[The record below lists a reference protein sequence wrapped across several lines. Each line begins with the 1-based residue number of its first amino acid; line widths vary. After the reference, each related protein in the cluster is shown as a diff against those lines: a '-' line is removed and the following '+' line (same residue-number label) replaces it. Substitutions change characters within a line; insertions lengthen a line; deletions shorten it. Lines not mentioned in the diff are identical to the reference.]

1 MVLTQQERMLKLST
15 PLGEDVLL
23 LTGFSGQEEI
33 SRLFRFQLEMIS
45 DNNGIAAADIVG
57 KNVTFSVELSDGS
70 PRFFNGFV
78 NQFVAGDEHEGRR
91 NYRAE
96 VVPWLW
102 FLTQTADCRLFQDK
116 TIKDIIETI
125 FGDLGFSDYKFDLQ
139 LDHKKWEYC
148 VQYRETDFN
157 FVSRLMEQEGVSYWF
172 KHADGKHE
180 MVISDHKGAYY
191 DLIEK
196 EVEYPPNVGGVSIT
210 DHITSWEHRYEFR
223 PGKWAQTDYNF
234 KTPSTNLMS
243 SEPSV
248 VSLPGIDKYEIYDYP
263 GEFPDKGVGKTET
276 KLRMEEEE
284 VAHDIVQASSQCKSF
299 SPGGKFKITVHRC
312 SSEEGKSFAVTK
324 IRHSATEPMAYETG
338 GSAVNSDYSNSFS
351 CIPDSVVFR
360 AARITPKP
368 LVSGVQ
374 TAVVTGPAGEEIYPD
389 KYGRVKV
396 QFHWDREG
404 KKDENSSC
412 WIRVSQIHAGK
423 SFGGIDI
430 PRIGE
435 EVIVDFLE
443 GDPDRPIII
452 GRVYHAES
460 MPPFGLPGAKNI
472 SGLKSNSTLGGGG
485 YNEFVM
491 DDTKGNEL
499 IREHGQFDKD
509 STIEHD
515 LREHVLND
523 RSRDVTNNETIA
535 IGVDRTE
542 TVGSNESLTV
552 GANKTIK
559 IGVDHAETIG
569 ANMTIN
575 VGSNLTE
582 TVGIAYSET
591 VGALMTLTVGAAMIQ
606 SVGAAYQ
613 ITVGAIMSTTVG
625 SNKSTKVG
633 GNASTMIGGSR
644 KEQVAAKVT
653 EKVGGNVSQQFGGKH
668 SEKVSGKY
676 SLKSGATITLEAA
689 SKITLKTGASSITM
703 TSGGDIKIKG
713 TKITIE
719 GSAKIQEKSAQIL
732 SEASAK
738 NVIKGAMVNVEA
750 SAINTIKGSLVKI
763 N

>member
-23 LTGFSGQEEI
+23 LTGFTGQEEI

-78 NQFVAGDEHEGRR
+78 NQFVAGDEEHGRR

-374 TAVVTGPAGEEIYPD
+374 TAVVTGPAGEEIYTD
-389 KYGRVKV
+389 EFGRVKV

-412 WIRVSQIHAGK
+412 WIRVSQNWAGK
-423 SFGGIDI
+423 NWGIVFN
-430 PRIGE
+430 PRIGQ

-443 GDPDRPIII
+443 GDPDRPIIV
-452 GRVYHAES
+452 GRVYNATNMPPYELPANQTLSVIKSRSSKEGSPENYNEIRLEDKKGEEQVFIHAE
-460 MPPFGLPGAKNI
+460 KNQDI
-472 SGLKSNSTLGGGG
+472 EVENDETHWVGHDRTKTIDNDESTSI
-485 YNEFVM
+485 
-491 DDTKGNEL
+491 GNDRQEEVGNDES
-499 IREHGQFDKD
+499 IQIGHDRREVVKNDE
-509 STIEHD
+509 SITIEGFFAKSVGKD
-515 LREHVLND
+515 A
-523 RSRDVTNNETIA
+523 TINIAGNRTQKVDKEDKLSVSKGQA
-535 IGVDRTE
+535 IS
-542 TVGSNESLTV
+542 VGEDLTV
-552 GANKTIK
+552 SVTGGRAASVEKND
-559 IGVDHAETIG
+559 GLS
-569 ANMTIN
+569 
-575 VGSNLTE
+575 VGKQ
-582 TVGIAYSET
+582 
-591 VGALMTLTVGAAMIQ
+591 LTVEAGD
-606 SVGAAYQ
+606 Q
-613 ITVGAIMSTTVG
+613 IV
-625 SNKSTKVG
+625 
-633 GNASTMIGGSR
+633 
-644 KEQVAAKVT
+644 
-653 EKVGGNVSQQFGGKH
+653 
-668 SEKVSGKY
+668 
-676 SLKSGATITLEAA
+676 
-689 SKITLKTGASSITM
+689 LKTGAAQIIM
-703 TSGGDIKIKG
+703 KKNGDILIQGKNINLKASG
-713 TKITIE
+713 KLT
-719 GSAKIQEKSAQIL
+719 AK
-732 SEASAK
+732 ASSDV
-738 NVIKGAMVNVEA
+738 VIKG
-750 SAINTIKGSLVKI
+750 SKI
-763 N
+763 AEN

>member
-23 LTGFSGQEEI
+23 LTGFTGQEEI

-78 NQFVAGDEHEGRR
+78 NQFVAGDEEHGRR

-116 TIKDIIETI
+116 TIKDIIATI

-374 TAVVTGPAGEEIYPD
+374 TAVVTGPAGEEIYTD
-389 KYGRVKV
+389 EFGRVKV

-412 WIRVSQIHAGK
+412 WIRVSQNWAGK
-423 SFGGIDI
+423 NWGIVFN
-430 PRIGE
+430 PRIGQ

-443 GDPDRPIII
+443 GDPDRPIIV
-452 GRVYHAES
+452 GRVYNATNMPPYELPANQTLSVIKSRSSKEGSPENYNEIRLEDKKGEEQVFIHAE
-460 MPPFGLPGAKNI
+460 KNQDI
-472 SGLKSNSTLGGGG
+472 EVENDETHWVGHDRTKTIDNDESTSI
-485 YNEFVM
+485 
-491 DDTKGNEL
+491 GNDRQEEVGNDES
-499 IREHGQFDKD
+499 IQIGHDRREVVKNDE
-509 STIEHD
+509 SITIEGFFAKSVGKD
-515 LREHVLND
+515 A
-523 RSRDVTNNETIA
+523 TINIAGNRTQKVDKEDKLSVSKGQA
-535 IGVDRTE
+535 IS
-542 TVGSNESLTV
+542 VGEDLTV
-552 GANKTIK
+552 SVTGGRAASVEKND
-559 IGVDHAETIG
+559 GLS
-569 ANMTIN
+569 
-575 VGSNLTE
+575 VGKQ
-582 TVGIAYSET
+582 
-591 VGALMTLTVGAAMIQ
+591 LTVEAGD
-606 SVGAAYQ
+606 Q
-613 ITVGAIMSTTVG
+613 IV
-625 SNKSTKVG
+625 
-633 GNASTMIGGSR
+633 
-644 KEQVAAKVT
+644 
-653 EKVGGNVSQQFGGKH
+653 
-668 SEKVSGKY
+668 
-676 SLKSGATITLEAA
+676 
-689 SKITLKTGASSITM
+689 LKTGAAQIIM
-703 TSGGDIKIKG
+703 KKNGDILIQGKNINLKASG
-713 TKITIE
+713 KLT
-719 GSAKIQEKSAQIL
+719 AK
-732 SEASAK
+732 ASSDV
-738 NVIKGAMVNVEA
+738 VIKG
-750 SAINTIKGSLVKI
+750 SKI
-763 N
+763 AEN

>member
-1 MVLTQQERMLKLST
+1 MPLTQQERMLKLTT

-23 LTGFSGQEEI
+23 LTGFTGQEEI

-45 DNNGIAAADIVG
+45 DNNAITAADIVG
-57 KNVTFSVELSDGS
+57 KNITFSVELSDGS

-78 NQFVAGDEHEGRR
+78 NQFAAGDEHEGRR

-102 FLTQTADCRLFQDK
+102 FLTQTADCRIFQK
-116 TIKDIIETI
+116 KKIGDIIETI

-139 LDHKKWEYC
+139 VSHKEWEYC

-172 KHADGKHE
+172 KHDDGKHE

-191 DLIEK
+191 DLTEK
-196 EVEYPPNVGGVSIT
+196 EVEYPPNVGGVAIT
-210 DHITSWEHRYEFR
+210 DHITSWEHCYEFR

-243 SEPSV
+243 NEPSI

-263 GEFPDKGVGKTET
+263 GEYPDKGAGKTET

-284 VAHDIVQASSQCKSF
+284 VAHDVVQASSQCKSF

-338 GSAVNSDYSNSFS
+338 GLAVGSDYNNSFT

-360 AARITPKP
+360 PARITPKP

-389 KYGRVKV
+389 EFGRVKV

-460 MPPFGLPGAKNI
+460 MPPYGLPGAKNI
-472 SGLKSNSTLGGGG
+472 SGLKSNSSLGGGG
-485 YNEFVM
+485 YNEYVL

-509 STIEHD
+509 STIEND

-552 GANKTIK
+552 GANKTIS
-559 IGVDHAETIG
+559 IGANHSETIG
-569 ANMTIN
+569 SNMTISI
-575 VGSNLTE
+575 GSMLTE
-582 TVGIAYSET
+582 TVGINYAET
-591 VGALMTLTVGAAMIQ
+591 VGAAMELTVGAAMTQTIGAVFALSVGAAMMQ
-606 SVGAAYQ
+606 SVGGPLSVNVGGSKSLNVGASLSEKVAASHSISVGAAYSLKAKT
-613 ITVGAIMSTTVG
+613 ISM
-625 SNKSTKVG
+625 
-633 GNASTMIGGSR
+633 
-644 KEQVAAKVT
+644 VAAD
-653 EKVGGNVSQQFGGKH
+653 
-668 SEKVSGKY
+668 
-676 SLKSGATITLEAA
+676 
-689 SKITLKTGASSITM
+689 KITLKTGGASITM
-703 TSGGDIKIKG
+703 ESGGKI
-713 TKITIE
+713 
-719 GSAKIQEKSAQIL
+719 
-732 SEASAK
+732 
-738 NVIKGAMVNVEA
+738 
-750 SAINTIKGSLVKI
+750 TIKGSELTFKASGKI
-763 N
+763 GAKAGGNIVLKGSNILEN

>member
-23 LTGFSGQEEI
+23 LTGFTGQEEI

-78 NQFVAGDEHEGRR
+78 NQFVAGDEEHGRR

-116 TIKDIIETI
+116 TIKDIIATI

-263 GEFPDKGVGKTET
+263 GEYPDKGVGKTET

-374 TAVVTGPAGEEIYPD
+374 TAVVTGPAGEEIYTD
-389 KYGRVKV
+389 EFGRVKV

-412 WIRVSQIHAGK
+412 WIRVSQNWAGK
-423 SFGGIDI
+423 NWGVVFN
-430 PRIGE
+430 PRIGQ

-443 GDPDRPIII
+443 GDPDRPIIV
-452 GRVYHAES
+452 GRVYNAANMPPYELPGDQTRSSIKSRSSKGGSPDNFNEIRFEDKMGEEEIYVHAE
-460 MPPFGLPGAKNI
+460 KDRNTVI
-472 SGLKSNSTLGGGG
+472 ENNDTLMIG
-485 YNEFVM
+485 
-491 DDTKGNEL
+491 
-499 IREHGQFDKD
+499 FDKTD
-509 STIEHD
+509 PGDLTIGVHNDRFETIGRD
-515 LREHVLND
+515 RSLDVGRDKMEHVG
-523 RSRDVTNNETIA
+523 R
-535 IGVDRTE
+535 
-542 TVGSNESLTV
+542 
-552 GANKTIK
+552 NKTIQ
-559 IGVDHAETIG
+559 VDAGHTETIT
-569 ANMTIN
+569 NSMTIN
-575 VGSNLTE
+575 VGSSLTE
-582 TVGIAYSET
+582 TVSLNYAET
-591 VGALMTLTVGAAMIQ
+591 VGVAMQLSVGAALTITVGAAMAETIGGVKAE
-606 SVGAAYQ
+606 SIGASKTEN
-613 ITVGAIMSTTVG
+613 IGT
-625 SNKSTKVG
+625 NKSLSTGGFLSETIGKDRKVDIKKDLKEVIGGQHTESVEKEYMLNAKKINIVAKDEIQIKVG
-633 GNASTMIGGSR
+633 KAELTM
-644 KEQVAAKVT
+644 K
-653 EKVGGNVSQQFGGKH
+653 
-668 SEKVSGKY
+668 
-676 SLKSGATITLEAA
+676 KSGDIMLKGKKININGSSDVIVKG
-689 SKITLKTGASSITM
+689 SKIK
-703 TSGGDIKIKG
+703 
-713 TKITIE
+713 E
-719 GSAKIQEKSAQIL
+719 
-732 SEASAK
+732 
-738 NVIKGAMVNVEA
+738 N
-750 SAINTIKGSLVKI
+750 
-763 N
+763 